1 MRVVVQR
8 VTEASVSID
17 GETISAINEGLLLL
31 IGITHSDSENEVDRI
46 TRKIVTLR
54 IFDDEKGVMNRS
66 VQDIG
71 GSILAVSQFTLY
83 GNCKKGNRPSYID
96 AAPGAVSEPLYDAF
110 CDRLEQL
117 LPDKIQRGRFGADM
131 KVQLLNN
138 GPVTILLDSNNL

>member
-8 VTEASVSID
+8 VTEASVTID

-31 IGITHSDSENEVDRI
+31 IGITHSDSENEIDRI
-46 TRKIVTLR
+46 ARKIVTLR

-96 AAPGAVSEPLYDAF
+96 AAPGAVSEPLYNAF

-117 LPDKIQRGRFGADM
+117 LPGKILRGRFKRVPTSCRSMD
-131 KVQLLNN
+131 
-138 GPVTILLDSNNL
+138 

>member
-8 VTEASVSID
+8 VTEASVTID
-17 GETISAINEGLLLL
+17 GEKISAINEGLLLL

-71 GSILAVSQFTLY
+71 GSILAVSQYTLY

-117 LPDKIQRGRFGADM
+117 LPGKIQRGRFGADM
-131 KVQLLNN
+131 KVHLLNN

>member
-8 VTEASVSID
+8 VTEASVAID
-17 GETISAINEGLLLL
+17 GKTISAINEGLLLL
-31 IGITHSDSENEVDRI
+31 IGITHSDSENEIDRI

-117 LPDKIQRGRFGADM
+117 LPGKIQRGRFGADM

>member
-8 VTEASVSID
+8 VTEASVTID

-46 TRKIVTLR
+46 TRKIVSLR

-117 LPDKIQRGRFGADM
+117 LPGKIQRGRFGADM

>member
-8 VTEASVSID
+8 VTEASVTID

-31 IGITHSDSENEVDRI
+31 IGITHSDSENEIDRI

-117 LPDKIQRGRFGADM
+117 LPGKIQRGKFGADM

>member
-8 VTEASVSID
+8 VTEASVTID
-17 GETISAINEGLLLL
+17 RETISAINEGLLLL
-31 IGITHSDSENEVDRI
+31 IGITHSDSENEIDRI

-117 LPDKIQRGRFGADM
+117 LPGKIQRGRFGADM

>member
-8 VTEASVSID
+8 VTEASVTID

-31 IGITHSDSENEVDRI
+31 IGITHSDSENEIDRI

-83 GNCKKGNRPSYID
+83 GNCKKVNRPSYID
-96 AAPGAVSEPLYDAF
+96 AAPGVVSEPLYDAF

-131 KVQLLNN
+131 KVRLLNN

>member
-8 VTEASVSID
+8 VTEASVTID
-17 GETISAINEGLLLL
+17 GETISTIKDGLLLL
-31 IGITHSDSENEVDRI
+31 IGITHSDSENEIDRI

-83 GNCKKGNRPSYID
+83 GNCKKGNRPSYIY
-96 AAPGAVSEPLYDAF
+96 AAPSAVSEPLYDAF

-117 LPDKIQRGRFGADM
+117 LPGKIQRGRFGADM
-131 KVQLLNN
+131 KVRLLNN
-138 GPVTILLDSNNL
+138 GPVTILLL

>member
-8 VTEASVSID
+8 VTEASVTID

-31 IGITHSDSENEVDRI
+31 IGITHSDSENEIDRI

-110 CDRLEQL
+110 CDRLEEL
-117 LPDKIQRGRFGADM
+117 LPGKIQQGRFGADM
-131 KVQLLNN
+131 KVRLLNN

>member
-8 VTEASVSID
+8 VTEASVTID
-17 GETISAINEGLLLL
+17 RETISAINEGLLLL
-31 IGITHSDSENEVDRI
+31 IGITHSDSENEIDRI

-117 LPDKIQRGRFGADM
+117 LPGKIQRGRFGADM
-131 KVQLLNN
+131 KVRLLNN

>member
-8 VTEASVSID
+8 VTEASVTID

-117 LPDKIQRGRFGADM
+117 LPGKIQRGRFGADM

-138 GPVTILLDSNNL
+138 GPVTILLDNNNL

>member
-8 VTEASVSID
+8 VTEASVTID

-31 IGITHSDSENEVDRI
+31 IGITHSDSENEIDRI

-96 AAPGAVSEPLYDAF
+96 AAPSAVSEPLYDAF

-117 LPDKIQRGRFGADM
+117 LPGKIQRGRFGADM
-131 KVQLLNN
+131 KVHLLNN

>member
-8 VTEASVSID
+8 VTEASVTID

-117 LPDKIQRGRFGADM
+117 LPGKIQRGRFGADM

>member
-8 VTEASVSID
+8 VTEASVTID

-31 IGITHSDSENEVDRI
+31 IGITHSDSEKEIDRI

-117 LPDKIQRGRFGADM
+117 LPGKIQRGRFGADM
-131 KVQLLNN
+131 KVHLLNN

>member
-8 VTEASVSID
+8 VTEASVTIN

-46 TRKIVTLR
+46 TRKIVSLR
-54 IFDDEKGVMNRS
+54 IFDNEKGVMNRS

-117 LPDKIQRGRFGADM
+117 LPGKIQRGRFGADM

>member
-8 VTEASVSID
+8 VTEASVTIN

-31 IGITHSDSENEVDRI
+31 IGITHNDGENEIDRI
-46 TRKIVTLR
+46 TRKIVSLR

-117 LPDKIQRGRFGADM
+117 LPGKIQRGRFGADM

>member
-8 VTEASVSID
+8 VTEASVTID
-17 GETISAINEGLLLL
+17 RETISAINEGLLLL
-31 IGITHSDSENEVDRI
+31 IGITHSDSENEIDRI

-117 LPDKIQRGRFGADM
+117 LPGKIQRGRFGADM

-138 GPVTILLDSNNL
+138 GPVTILMDSNNL

>member
-8 VTEASVSID
+8 VTEASITID

-31 IGITHSDSENEVDRI
+31 IGITHSDSENEIDRI

-66 VQDIG
+66 IQDIG

-117 LPDKIQRGRFGADM
+117 LPGKIQRGRFGADM

>member
-8 VTEASVSID
+8 VTEASVAID
-17 GETISAINEGLLLL
+17 GKTISAINEGLLLL
-31 IGITHSDSENEVDRI
+31 IGITHSDSENEIDRI

-110 CDRLEQL
+110 CDRLAQL
-117 LPDKIQRGRFGADM
+117 LPGTIQRGRFGADM

>member
-8 VTEASVSID
+8 VTEASVTIN

-31 IGITHSDSENEVDRI
+31 IGITHSDSENEIDRI

-117 LPDKIQRGRFGADM
+117 LPGKIQRGRFGADM

-138 GPVTILLDSNNL
+138 GPVTILMDSNKL

>member
-8 VTEASVSID
+8 VTEASVTID

-31 IGITHSDSENEVDRI
+31 IGITHSDSENEIDRI
-46 TRKIVTLR
+46 ARKIVTLR

-117 LPDKIQRGRFGADM
+117 LPGKIQRGRFGADM
-131 KVQLLNN
+131 KVRLLNN

>member
-8 VTEASVSID
+8 VTEASVTID
-17 GETISAINEGLLLL
+17 RETISAINEGLLLL

-46 TRKIVTLR
+46 TRKIVSLR

-117 LPDKIQRGRFGADM
+117 LPGKIQRGRFGADM

>member
-8 VTEASVSID
+8 VTEASVTID

-31 IGITHSDSENEVDRI
+31 IGITHSDSENEIDRI

-117 LPDKIQRGRFGADM
+117 LPGKIQRGRFGGDM

-138 GPVTILLDSNNL
+138 GPVTILMDSNNL

>member
-8 VTEASVSID
+8 VTEASVTID
-17 GETISAINEGLLLL
+17 GEKISAINEGLLLL
-31 IGITHSDSENEVDRI
+31 IGITHSDSENEIDRI

-117 LPDKIQRGRFGADM
+117 LPGKIQRGRFGADM

>member
-8 VTEASVSID
+8 VTEASVTID
-17 GETISAINEGLLLL
+17 GETISTINEGLLLL
-31 IGITHSDSENEVDRI
+31 IGITHNDGENEIDRI

-96 AAPGAVSEPLYDAF
+96 AAPGAVSKPLYDAF
-110 CDRLEQL
+110 CDRLEQH
-117 LPDKIQRGRFGADM
+117 LPGKIQRGRFGADM
-131 KVQLLNN
+131 NVRLLNN

>member
-8 VTEASVSID
+8 VTEASVTID
-17 GETISAINEGLLLL
+17 GETISSINEGLLLL
-31 IGITHSDSENEVDRI
+31 IGITHGDSEKEIDRI

-117 LPDKIQRGRFGADM
+117 LPGKIQRGRFGADM
-131 KVQLLNN
+131 KVHLLNN

>member
-8 VTEASVSID
+8 VTEASVTID

-117 LPDKIQRGRFGADM
+117 LPGKIQRGRFGADM
-131 KVQLLNN
+131 KVHLLNN

>member
-1 MRVVVQR
+1 MRVVVQK
-8 VTEASVSID
+8 VTEASVTID
-17 GETISAINEGLLLL
+17 RETISAINEGLLLL
-31 IGITHSDSENEVDRI
+31 IGITHSDSENEIDRI

-110 CDRLEQL
+110 CDRLEQI
-117 LPDKIQRGRFGADM
+117 LPGKIQRGRFGADM

>member
-8 VTEASVSID
+8 VTEASVIIN

-46 TRKIVTLR
+46 TRKIVSLR
-54 IFDDEKGVMNRS
+54 IFDNEKGVMNRS

-117 LPDKIQRGRFGADM
+117 LPGKIQRGRFGADM

-138 GPVTILLDSNNL
+138 GPVTILMDSNNL

>member
-8 VTEASVSID
+8 VTEASVTID

-31 IGITHSDSENEVDRI
+31 IGITHSDSENEIDRI

-66 VQDIG
+66 VQDIE

-117 LPDKIQRGRFGADM
+117 LPGKIQRGRFGADM

-138 GPVTILLDSNNL
+138 GPVTILMDSNNL

>member
-8 VTEASVSID
+8 VTEASVTID
-17 GETISAINEGLLLL
+17 GETISSINEGLLLL
-31 IGITHSDSENEVDRI
+31 IGITHGDSEKEIDRI

-117 LPDKIQRGRFGADM
+117 LPGKIQRGRFGADM
-131 KVQLLNN
+131 KVRLLNN

>member
-8 VTEASVSID
+8 VTEASVTID
-17 GETISAINEGLLLL
+17 GEKISAINEGLLLL
-31 IGITHSDSENEVDRI
+31 IGITHSDSANEIDRI

-117 LPDKIQRGRFGADM
+117 LPGKIQRGRFGADM

>member
-8 VTEASVSID
+8 VTEASVTID
-17 GETISAINEGLLLL
+17 GETVSAINEGLLLL
-31 IGITHSDSENEVDRI
+31 IGITHSDSENEIDRI

-117 LPDKIQRGRFGADM
+117 LPGKIQRGRFGADM